1 MSIAN
6 RQLTNVV
13 DKIIKEELQKGRVPS
28 LDDVISRVNKF
39 FAGSKL
45 GRPFTKY
52 RPAKSREESNPDD
65 WNQTIEEI
73 YQDLL
78 LLHQENT
85 DQVSRIISGFDYY
98 EVEKRKLDRQIDE
111 LQNTIDELLL
121 LNNNADGYLYSIYED
136 FTTLRNIDL
145 SNTTA
150 WIDLRE
156 RCATVQ
162 LSKVGNL
169 ELDLSDAQI
178 YGEPLSPAN
187 PVSSTD
193 IEPIYNVLD
202 DSINTFWIH
211 KLVTNSTGPITYRVH
226 LKLDGSPTTK
236 LKIEPHVTG
245 PTTFTVY
252 WSEDNGINFR
262 IMGSSAEQRTISFN
276 YNEARFT
283 DLRIDIIKE
292 THDELTDLGNGSV
305 GYVYYF
311 GILNISLL
319 KVGYE
324 YSGIVQSVPRPVLD
338 RQGNRVPADQISLD
352 VVDDVPPGCSI
363 NYYVAIAD
371 ENPEWQPITPFKQ
384 ADSEFPK
391 VIDLKNLSSFHPV
404 LGLSASTLTPQDM
417 YPANEQY
424 INGLAFYKLS
434 SDMAI
439 SSDRKILYS
448 QESPFLYKGIDQW
461 KIEFFQDAKSEY
473 HEPSYN
479 DWADAPKSTNVVYR
493 AARQP
498 LTFYQQESQMNYRIS
513 SWVYME
519 KQTASSIEIRARSLT
534 NKSATV
540 LTKTNVR
547 IYVNNKQVANC
558 SLGTAT
564 PVSLPFAAGWNSI
577 VILVYKHD
585 DKEFDLPL
593 DLNFSLKVR
602 AVRDAL
608 TYVPLFE
615 YTRNI
620 PERDT
625 SSYSIDETNHI
636 IINEAQR
643 QQGANYEFRYKYY
656 IDYLDDDLIFR
667 AELVRGESAHLT
679 PKLKYYR
686 IRVS

>member
-1 MSIAN
+1 
-6 RQLTNVV
+6 
-13 DKIIKEELQKGRVPS
+13 
-28 LDDVISRVNKF
+28 
-39 FAGSKL
+39 
-45 GRPFTKY
+45 
-52 RPAKSREESNPDD
+52 
-65 WNQTIEEI
+65 
-73 YQDLL
+73 
-78 LLHQENT
+78 
-85 DQVSRIISGFDYY
+85 
-98 EVEKRKLDRQIDE
+98 
-111 LQNTIDELLL
+111 
-121 LNNNADGYLYSIYED
+121 
-136 FTTLRNIDL
+136 
-145 SNTTA
+145 
-150 WIDLRE
+150 
-156 RCATVQ
+156 
-162 LSKVGNL
+162 VGNL

-404 LGLSASTLTPQDM
+404 MGLSASTLTPQDM

-439 SSDRKILYS
+439 PSDRKILYS
-448 QESPFLYKGIDQW
+448 QESPCL
-461 KIEFFQDAKSEY
+461 
-473 HEPSYN
+473 
-479 DWADAPKSTNVVYR
+479 
-493 AARQP
+493 
-498 LTFYQQESQMNYRIS
+498 
-513 SWVYME
+513 
-519 KQTASSIEIRARSLT
+519 
-534 NKSATV
+534 
-540 LTKTNVR
+540 
-547 IYVNNKQVANC
+547 
-558 SLGTAT
+558 
-564 PVSLPFAAGWNSI
+564 
-577 VILVYKHD
+577 
-585 DKEFDLPL
+585 
-593 DLNFSLKVR
+593 
-602 AVRDAL
+602 
-608 TYVPLFE
+608 
-615 YTRNI
+615 
-620 PERDT
+620 
-625 SSYSIDETNHI
+625 
-636 IINEAQR
+636 
-643 QQGANYEFRYKYY
+643 
-656 IDYLDDDLIFR
+656 
-667 AELVRGESAHLT
+667 
-679 PKLKYYR
+679 
-686 IRVS
+686 